1 MILLKGVEKMDNTKT
16 GQFIKN
22 LRTEKGLTQQ
32 ELAEKLNCTN
42 KAISRW
48 ETGSG
53 SPDIDFLVPLAE
65 ILGVT
70 VNELLAGERISED
83 NILQKSDEVIID
95 TMKKSKKQNDK
106 RQWDVFAM
114 SCLLQ
119 VLIIPWLAFDG
130 GVYIW
135 VGVSLVSLFMTVVF
149 TLISSKKLRV
159 LTLVT
164 NVIIYSVFTL
174 LAEETALYIIVYSVT
189 TAILSQI
196 MFAIKEI
203 VFPKLLKK
211 YKKQTKKK
219 QRCIF
224 VVLILILVVIVGVS
238 AAAILEYTHVLWIWQ
253 DINFIAPPTK
263 QMLEEQADKEGGSIV
278 VYGEPKI
285 HYFKATVFPWESEQ
299 KAMKKIELNRK
310 NNDISAEYLV
320 EYGYWYGYFEV
331 EHEVV
336 ETNFDIYKYW
346 LKGSPNGAKWLVTVD
361 CSENGYNITYE
372 KFK

>member
-32 ELAEKLNCTN
+32 ELAKKLNCTN

-95 TMKKSKKQNDK
+95 TMKKSKKQKDK
-106 RQWDVFAM
+106 LQWIVFAI
-114 SCLLQ
+114 SCLAQ
-119 VLIIPWLAFDG
+119 ILITLCVGFKFDDDNWIG
-130 GVYIW
+130 ITV
-135 VGVSLVSLFMTVVF
+135 VSLFVTMI
-149 TLISSKKLRV
+149 LM
-159 LTLVT
+159 LVS
-164 NVIIYSVFTL
+164 NVKFRFITPIASAVIYSVFTL
-174 LAEETALYIIVYSVT
+174 LNKETIAFVAFYFVI

-196 MFAIKEI
+196 MFAIKKFI
-203 VFPKLLKK
+203 LKKALKK
-211 YKKQTKKK
+211 YKEQGKKK
-219 QRCIF
+219 QICILIA
-224 VVLILILVVIVGVS
+224 LILILVVLVS
-238 AAAILEYTHVLWIWQ
+238 FSTVVVLEYTHALWIWQ
-253 DINFIAPPTK
+253 DIDFLAPPTK
-263 QMLEEQADKEGGSIV
+263 QMLEEQADKDGGSIV

-285 HYFKATVFPWESEQ
+285 HYFKATVFPWENEQ
-299 KAMKKIELNRK
+299 KVMEKIELNRQ
-310 NNDISAEYLV
+310 NGDISRDYLV
-320 EYGYWYGYFEV
+320 EYGYLYGYFEI

-336 ETNFDIYKYW
+336 ETNFDVYKYW

-372 KFK
+372 KFE